1 MPTEDGLLPTVGWE
15 GTREGVDDAKY
26 IHTLK
31 AAIQEAKGSGNTEA
45 LSAAAE
51 AQAYL
56 DRILDRIDLSPRQ
69 DNTEFPIRR
78 EAAKFTNAQLDE
90 YRWGVARRILK
101 LQNRLLRQSDSAPY
115 TPRKEE

>member
-1 MPTEDGLLPTVGWE
+1 MKDRSATGTGTGRARGL
-15 GTREGVDDAKY
+15 
-26 IHTLK
+26 
-31 AAIQEAKGSGNTEA
+31 A
-45 LSAAAE
+45 LLAGMLAVLAGGCAVEHLSPRTG
-51 AQAYL
+51 QAL

-101 LQNRLLRQSDSAPY
+101 LQNRLLHQSDSAPY
-115 TPRKEE
+115 TLHKEE